1 MRILLFFRVG
11 KEKNMSESVDKIKS
25 DVKAFVEDSFPYE
38 IFDITYKP
46 VLGRMVLEVTID
58 SPDGVTVEDC
68 EKVSRGL
75 SDFLDEVDLIHR
87 AFTLEVSSPGVER
100 VFKRQVDY
108 ERHLGKMV
116 RWTLFDEATGRKE
129 AFKARLQEFSPDRIV
144 VRSEKGLRE
153 FPLTMVKEARA
164 VLEFPPKLQR
174 G

>member
-1 MRILLFFRVG
+1 MRILLFFRFG

-25 DVKAFVEDSFPYE
+25 DVRAFVETSFPYE
-38 IFDITYKP
+38 VFDITYKP
-46 VLGRMVLEVTID
+46 VQGRMVLEVTID
-58 SPDGVTVEDC
+58 TPDGVTVQDC

-108 ERHLGKMV
+108 ERHVGKMV
-116 RWTLFDEATGRKE
+116 RWTLLDEATGRKE

-153 FPLTMVKEARA
+153 FPLTLVKEARA
-164 VLEFPPKLQR
+164 VLEFPPKMQR

>member
-1 MRILLFFRVG
+1 MRILLFFQIR
-11 KEKNMSESVDKIKS
+11 KEKNMGESVDKIRAE
-25 DVKAFVEDSFPYE
+25 VKTFVENSFPYE

-46 VLGRMVLEVTID
+46 VQGRMVLEVTID
-58 SPDGVTVEDC
+58 SPEGVTVQDC

-108 ERHLGKMV
+108 ERHVGKMV
-116 RWTLFDEATGRKE
+116 RWSLFDEASGRKE
-129 AFKARLQEFSPDRIV
+129 VFKARLQEFSPDRIV

-153 FPLTMVKEARA
+153 FPLTMVKEAKA